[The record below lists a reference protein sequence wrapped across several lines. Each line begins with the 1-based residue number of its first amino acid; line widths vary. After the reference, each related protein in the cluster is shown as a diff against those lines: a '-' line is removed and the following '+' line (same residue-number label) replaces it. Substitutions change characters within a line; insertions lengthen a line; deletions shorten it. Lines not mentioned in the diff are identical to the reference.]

1 MKKSKTLQEELSRMK
16 YLAGILNEAV
26 GQQAPGG
33 QPAPNAPQTAPQA
46 DPAKAAQNIQTNM
59 KQGMD
64 VLMKNL
70 PNILKTFTTT
80 AGDKD
85 GKLETG
91 EEAAQQNTQ
100 AQNKQPQQQPQTK
113 QPQQPQQIKE
123 GKKGKELMFDE
134 DKYNSHFKD
143 LDESLIAGLIASAP
157 GIMQMGGK
165 LLQKMGSKT
174 DPNMIQKFGKSIAG
188 AGEKLHHV
196 YLGTIEKM
204 IAPLMPNAKPEA
216 KKKAAE
222 AVFMV
227 LVSTLFASHIAH
239 PDALTAVK
247 GKEIA
252 DYVTKMIPG
261 VMSSVGFA

>member
-1 MKKSKTLQEELSRMK
+1 MKKGKTLQEELSRMK

-26 GQQAPGG
+26 GQPAPGG
-33 QPAPNAPQTAPQA
+33 PQAPNTAQQSTPQV
-46 DPAKAAQNIQTNM
+46 DPAKTAQNIQTNM

-64 VLMKNL
+64 ILIKDL
-70 PNILKTFTTT
+70 PTILKTFTTT
-80 AGDKD
+80 VGDKD
-85 GKLETG
+85 GQLETG
-91 EEAAQQNTQ
+91 EEVAQQKPQAAQTQKPQVAQ
-100 AQNKQPQQQPQTK
+100 AQTQQQV
-113 QPQQPQQIKE
+113 KE
-123 GKKGKELMFDE
+123 GKNNKELMFDE

-143 LDESLIAGLIASAP
+143 LDESLVAGLIASAP

-174 DPNMIQKFGKSIAG
+174 NPNMIQKFGQSIAG

-196 YLGTIEKM
+196 YLGAIEKM
-204 IAPLMPNAKPEA
+204 IAPLMPNAKPET

-227 LVSTLFASHIAH
+227 LISTLFASHIAH
-239 PDALTAVK
+239 PDALSAVK
-247 GKEIA
+247 GTEIA
-252 DYVTKMIPG
+252 NYVKKLVPG

>member
-1 MKKSKTLQEELSRMK
+1 MKKAKTLQEELGRMK
-16 YLAGILNEAV
+16 YLAGIINEAV
-26 GQQAPGG
+26 GQPAPTG
-33 QPAPNAPQTAPQA
+33 QPAPNAPQAAPQQV
-46 DPAKAAQNIQTNM
+46 DPAKTAQNIQTNM

-64 VLMKNL
+64 VLMKDL

-85 GKLETG
+85 GQLETG
-91 EEAAQQNTQ
+91 EEVAQQNAKQQPRQNTQ
-100 AQNKQPQQQPQTK
+100 IQQQV
-113 QPQQPQQIKE
+113 KE
-123 GKKGKELMFDE
+123 GKNNKELMFDE

-143 LDESLIAGLIASAP
+143 LDESLVAGLIASAP

-174 DPNMIQKFGKSIAG
+174 NPNIVQKFGKSIAG

-196 YLGTIEKM
+196 YLGAIEKM
-204 IAPLMPNAKPEA
+204 ITPLMPNANPET

-239 PDALTAVK
+239 PDALSVVK
-247 GKEIA
+247 GTEIA
-252 DYVTKMIPG
+252 EYVKKIIPG